1 VTDAAF
7 PSRGVTVMKS
17 KLGAALMGAFLIF
30 AQSGTAAAGTIVIDQ
45 NGAQDVNNLRQ
56 IGLALHN
63 YNGTFGSFPAEY
75 SSDASGAPLLSW
87 RVALLPF
94 LGPSA
99 AALFNQF
106 HLNEA
111 WNSTNNSLLLQ
122 QMPDVYRSPLDPAN
136 SIFTR
141 YAGGSGPGTMFP
153 CTGVAGSSCNG
164 LRPNV
169 VFDGTSNTLFVGE
182 TEGSNIPW
190 TEPIDI
196 PIGASPT
203 LGGNGFSSFIPG
215 AVPFVFVD
223 GSVLFLPNNIDSN
236 TLHALFT
243 PAGGESVDTSA
254 LLVPSVAVPGP
265 IAGAGLPGLILAC
278 GGLLGW
284 WRRRRK
290 IA

>member
-1 VTDAAF
+1 M
-7 PSRGVTVMKS
+7 GGG
-17 KLGAALMGAFLIF
+17 LLGAFLIF
-30 AQSGTAAAGTIVIDQ
+30 AQSGTPATAGTIVIDQ
-45 NGAQDVNNLRQ
+45 NGAQDVNNLEQ
-56 IGLALHN
+56 IGLALIN
-63 YNGTFGSFPAEY
+63 YNDVFIHFPAEY
-75 SSDASGAPLLSW
+75 ISDASGTPLLSW
-87 RVALLPF
+87 RVAILPF
-94 LGPSA
+94 LGFD
-99 AALFNQF
+99 ALFNQF

-111 WNSTNNSLLLQ
+111 WNSPNNLPLLQ
-122 QMPDVYRSPLDPAN
+122 QMPDIYRSPLDPAN
-136 SIFTR
+136 STTTR

-153 CTGVAGSSCNG
+153 CTGAAGSSCNG
-164 LRPNV
+164 LTAGSV
-169 VFDGTSNTLFVGE
+169 TDGTSNTLFVGE

-223 GSVLFLPNNIDSN
+223 GSVKFLPDNINSN

-243 PAGGESVDTSA
+243 PTGGENVDRSA
-254 LLVPSVAVPGP
+254 LLDFAVVPGP
-265 IAGAGLPGLILAC
+265 IVGAGLPGLILAS